1 MTVKEF
7 VDVVNDVVIDYA
19 RIYEL
24 HWNPLWNDYD
34 YKYTD
39 KRINSKKDLESYYD
53 CELSSFELIAQFGEY
68 DDSAIYIKMP
78 KLTYKNGQEIECPC
92 CGEKII
98 IEFDTARCEVCGWMC
113 ADAELDDIMEE

>member
-7 VDVVNDVVIDYA
+7 VNVVNDVVINYA

-34 YKYTD
+34 HKYTD
-39 KRINSKKDLESYYD
+39 KRVNSKKDLEPYYD
-53 CELSSFELIAQFGEY
+53 CELSSFELITLYGEY

-78 KLTYKNGQEIECPC
+78 KPIYKNGQEIECPC

-98 IEFDTARCEVCGWMC
+98 IEFDTARCDVCGWMC
-113 ADAELDDIMEE
+113 AEWNNKNVIL

>member
-19 RIYEL
+19 KIYEL

-34 YKYTD
+34 HKYTD
-39 KRINSKKDLESYYD
+39 KRINSKKDLEPYYD
-53 CELSSFELIAQFGEY
+53 CELSNFELIAPYGEY
-68 DDSAIYIKMP
+68 DDSAIYIKML
-78 KLTYKNGQEIECPC
+78 KSNYQNGQEIECPC

-98 IEFDTARCEVCGWMC
+98 VESNNAKCSVCGWI
-113 ADAELDDIMEE
+113 AD

>member
-7 VDVVNDVVIDYA
+7 VDVVNDVVIYYA

-39 KRINSKKDLESYYD
+39 KRVKSEKDLEPYYN
-53 CELSSFELIAQFGEY
+53 CELSSFELIAPYGEY

-78 KLTYKNGQEIECPC
+78 KPNYQNGQEIECPC
-92 CGEKII
+92 CDEKIVV
-98 IEFDTARCEVCGWMC
+98 EFGKVECKICGWT
-113 ADAELDDIMEE
+113 AD